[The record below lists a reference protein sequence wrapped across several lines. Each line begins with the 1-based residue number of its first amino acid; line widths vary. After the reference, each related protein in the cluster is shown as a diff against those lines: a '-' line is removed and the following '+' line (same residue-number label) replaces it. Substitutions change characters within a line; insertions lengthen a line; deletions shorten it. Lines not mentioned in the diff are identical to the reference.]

1 MNFKPATLASLAA
14 AVVGIQ
20 VGLGVVLS
28 RFVID
33 QTAPASLAFMRY
45 GIGALCLLP
54 FVLRAPRV
62 RFARRDLLPL
72 ALLGMVQFG
81 VVIAMANYAL
91 QFIPAARV
99 ALIFATLPLQTMLIA
114 ALFRQEALTLTKSLG
129 VLLTLLGV
137 GLALGENVLTDA
149 GRPTWSVDLV
159 VLLSALAAAVCTL
172 LYRPYLKKYPSLQ
185 VSTYG
190 MVASVLFLSLLA
202 FGEGFFAGVPTF
214 TPRGWAAILV
224 IGVTSGLGYFL
235 WLWALNNTTPTKVTI
250 FLALNPV
257 TATLLGALFLNEQ
270 PSALFLAGVGLV
282 ILGLGAVHY
291 NRRRLSEARSVGT

>member
-1 MNFKPATLASLAA
+1 MKPKPETLASLAA
-14 AVVGIQ
+14 AVVGVQ

-28 RFVID
+28 RFVIE

-45 GIGALCLLP
+45 GIGALCLIP

-62 RFARRDLLPL
+62 EFSRRDLLPL

-81 VVIAMANYAL
+81 VVIALANYAL

-114 ALFRQEALTLTKSLG
+114 AVFKQETLTPFKTLG
-129 VLLTLLGV
+129 VLLTLVGV
-137 GLALGENVLTDA
+137 SLALGEGVPTDA
-149 GRPTWSVDLV
+149 GEPTWPVDLI
-159 VLLSALAAAVCTL
+159 VLLSALAAAACTL
-172 LYRPYLKKYPSLQ
+172 LYRPYLRKYPSLP

-190 MVASVLFLSLLA
+190 MIASVLFLAVLA
-202 FGEGFFAGVPTF
+202 IGEGFFAGVPEV
-214 TPRGWAAILV
+214 TPQGWVAILV
-224 IGVTSGLGYFL
+224 VGVTSGVGYFL
-235 WLWALNNTTPTKVTI
+235 WLWALTNTTPTKVTI

-270 PSALFLAGVGLV
+270 PSALFLAGVGFV
-282 ILGLGAVHY
+282 ILGLAAAHY
-291 NRRRLSEARSVGT
+291 RPEATRKPQPSQ